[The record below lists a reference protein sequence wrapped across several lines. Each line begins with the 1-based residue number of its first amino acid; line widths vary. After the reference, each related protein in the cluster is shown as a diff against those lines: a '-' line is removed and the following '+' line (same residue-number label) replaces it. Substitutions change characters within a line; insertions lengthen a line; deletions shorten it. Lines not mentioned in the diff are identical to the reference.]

1 MALLVFD
8 IKGIPASRRERIA
21 ADVKA
26 VETHLS
32 ESLEAWI
39 SWDSFGETARVL
51 ITGRLGLSGR
61 SQGPTSRWRVGRNV
75 ILCRKPRPR
84 TFASTSWNHLIVVLF
99 TSIDPSVALCR
110 LNPSKTTVSLGT
122 CSQSG
127 SLE

>member
-1 MALLVFD
+1 MALLVFG

-61 SQGPTSRWRVGRNV
+61 FKMAR
-75 ILCRKPRPR
+75 RPER
-84 TFASTSWNHLIVVLF
+84 DTMPKAAPSDLRQYIVESPNCCAVY
-99 TSIDPSVALCR
+99 
-110 LNPSKTTVSLGT
+110 LN
-122 CSQSG
+122 
-127 SLE
+127 